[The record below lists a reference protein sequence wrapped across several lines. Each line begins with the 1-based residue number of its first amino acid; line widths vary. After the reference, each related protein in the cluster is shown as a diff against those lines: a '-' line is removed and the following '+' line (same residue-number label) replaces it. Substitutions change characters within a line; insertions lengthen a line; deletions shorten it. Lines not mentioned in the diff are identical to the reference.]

1 MIKVCYVLST
11 SEYNG
16 GANSSLLDLL
26 SCLDREQFEPVVLMR
41 RDGNIT
47 ERLDQM
53 HIPYYKIPY
62 INAVKTTSF
71 IKDCTKKVYE
81 NKAVK
86 EVKQLFQ
93 EIKPDI
99 VHNNSLPA
107 LGGMDAANQLGI
119 PYICHIRESV
129 ENGLNLQFLDKKKHF
144 FIMQNAYVNI
154 AISKFILDEY
164 QKKVPQGKFME
175 LKDGFDTSV
184 YLNKD
189 KTIFNKD
196 EVTISVYGL
205 LDQQKGQMD
214 AIKAFE
220 VLHERG
226 IQNIRLRIIGDHE
239 TEYGKEAVTE
249 VEKAHLDNVSFI
261 NRIDDRKKLYDARN
275 EDDIILV
282 CSSAEGLG
290 RVTIE
295 AQLSGALVIGADA
308 GATPEIIDDHKTGLL
323 YECRHAESLADQIV
337 WALNNKDICRNIA
350 DAGRRYASDEF
361 DIHKY
366 SDKIMSLYKEIYRK
380 ESV

>member
-26 SCLDREQFEPVVLMR
+26 SCLDRERFEPVVLMR

-47 ERLDQM
+47 ERLDLM

-71 IKDCTKKVYE
+71 IKDCSKKVYE
-81 NKAVK
+81 KKAVN

-107 LGGMDAANQLGI
+107 LGGMDAAYQLDI

-175 LKDGFDTSV
+175 LKDGFDTSA
-184 YLNKD
+184 YLNRD
-189 KTIFNKD
+189 KTIFDKD
-196 EVTISVYGL
+196 KVTVSIYGL

-214 AIKAFE
+214 AVKAFE
-220 VLHERG
+220 ILHERG
-226 IQNIRLRIIGDHE
+226 IKNINLRITGDRE
-239 TEYGKEAVTE
+239 TEYGKEAAAE
-249 VEKAHLDNVSFI
+249 VEKAQLDNVSFVD
-261 NRIDDRKKLYDARN
+261 RIDDRKRLYEARS

-308 GATPEIIDDHKTGLL
+308 GATPEIIKDHQTGLL
-323 YECRHAESLADQIV
+323 YDCRNAESLADQIA
-337 WALNNKDICRNIA
+337 WAVNHKDECRKIA
-350 DAGRRYASDEF
+350 DTGRNYASDEF
-361 DIHKY
+361 DIQKY
-366 SDKIMSLYKEIYRK
+366 SDKIMSLYEEIYRK